1 MLRHIAMPLYY
12 GQFMSE
18 DLNPYIDAGK
28 ITAAAAESLSKLTPG
43 AFCMHRS
50 WGFGRIAGWELI
62 TGQITIDFVSK
73 KGHPMQ
79 LQYAAET
86 LTFIPDAHILA
97 RAASDAAAVREQA
110 AKDPIGLIRAILSDH
125 GNKATV
131 DEIAASLVPSVFD
144 AAGFKKWFEATKKKL
159 KTDGHF
165 EIPAK
170 KGEPIVLQETAQNPH
185 ERLMEQFRS
194 ARHPKDQVIALDAA
208 MKSLGDFAKE
218 VEELRGIAAEVEE
231 AAKRGG
237 RIHAAK
243 AIELLIARNEICAR
257 HESLKP
263 GPEAASIADILAESP
278 GKMTEIFTE
287 IPAAKYARVLEAFPA
302 AFPENWADRVL
313 RLTKTSEPRLSGEIL
328 KLFINQDKREVFA
341 EHTRRMI
348 RERSASSD
356 FVLWLCKDRDKA
368 LPEVIDEE
376 LFAAILAAMEADL
389 HAEIKSKRLEE
400 FIFEDRELIAD
411 LLGKAERDSARQAAR
426 KVMLSPVFA
435 DLNRRSLLARILKL
449 HPELESLVTG
459 DQDAPTTQ
467 RSESLV
473 VSWASLQ
480 RRKEELEHI
489 EKVLIPQNIRDIATA
504 RSYGDLRE
512 NFEFKSAKEQ
522 QTVLN
527 RQKGELELMLNNA
540 RGTNFENIDT
550 SLVSIGTVVT
560 MEPSDGGPSETYS
573 ILGAWDGVPEKGW
586 VSYQA
591 AIGRA
596 LLSKKIGDTLEVP
609 TDTGTHTVKITSITQ
624 FTDVESLGTTAG

>member
-1 MLRHIAMPLYY
+1 MALPLYY
-12 GQFMSE
+12 GHFMSE

-43 AFCMHRS
+43 AFCTHRS

-97 RAASDAAAVREQA
+97 RAASDAAAVRDQA
-110 AKDPIGLIRAILSDH
+110 TKDPIGLIRSILSDH
-125 GNKATV
+125 GNKAAV

-218 VEELRGIAAEVEE
+218 VEELRSIAAEVEE

-243 AIELLIARNEICAR
+243 AIELLISRNEICAR

-302 AFPENWADRVL
+302 AFPENWEDRVL

-411 LLGKAERDSARQAAR
+411 LLGRAERDSARQAAR

-435 DLNRRSLLARILKL
+435 DLNRRSLLARILKV

-522 QTVLN
+522 QTVLS

-550 SLVSIGTVVT
+550 SIVSIGTVVT
-560 MEPSDGGPSETYS
+560 MEPSAGGPSETYS

-591 AIGRA
+591 VIGRA
-596 LLSKKIGDTLEVP
+596 LLGRKIGDTLEVP

-624 FTDVESLGTTAG
+624 FTDIESLGTTVA

>member
-1 MLRHIAMPLYY
+1 
-12 GQFMSE
+12 MSE

-28 ITAAAAESLSKLTPG
+28 ITAAEAETLSKLTPG
-43 AFCMHRS
+43 AFCTHRS
-50 WGFGRIAGWELI
+50 WGFGRINGWELI

-86 LTFIPDAHILA
+86 LTFIPSEHILA
-97 RAASDAAAVREQA
+97 RAASDASAVREQA
-110 AKDPIGLIRAILSDH
+110 SKDPVGLIRSILSDH
-125 GNKATV
+125 KGKGTA
-131 DEIAASLVPSVFD
+131 DEIAATLVPTVFD

-159 KTDGHF
+159 KNDGHF
-165 EIPAK
+165 LIPAK
-170 KGEPIVLQETAQNPH
+170 KGDPIIFQETAQNPH
-185 ERLMEQFRS
+185 ERLIEQFRT
-194 ARHPKDQVIALDAA
+194 ARHPKDQVIALDSAL
-208 MKSLGDFAKE
+208 KSLNDFAKE
-218 VEELRGIAAEVEE
+218 VDELRALATEVEE
-231 AAKRGG
+231 AAKRSG

-243 AIELLIARNEICAR
+243 AIELLIARNEICTR
-257 HESLKP
+257 HEELKP
-263 GPEAASIADILAESP
+263 GPNAASIAGLLAESP
-278 GKMTEIFTE
+278 SASRLSEIFTE

-302 AFPENWADRVL
+302 AFPENWEEKVL

-328 KLFINQDKREVFA
+328 KLFISQDKREVFA
-341 EHTRRMI
+341 EHTRRII

-356 FVLWLCKDRDKA
+356 FVLWLCKDREKA
-368 LPEVIDEE
+368 LPELIDEE

-389 HAEIKSKRLEE
+389 HSEIKSKRLEE
-400 FIFEDRELIAD
+400 FLFEDRELVAD
-411 LLGKAERDSARQAAR
+411 LLGKAERDSARQAMR
-426 KVMLSPVFA
+426 KIMISPVFA
-435 DLNRRSLLARILKL
+435 DLNRRSLLARILKV

-459 DQDAPTTQ
+459 DQEAPAS
-467 RSESLV
+467 RGESLV

-522 QTVLN
+522 QAVLG

-550 SLVSIGTVVT
+550 TQVTIGTVVT
-560 MEPSDGGPSETYS
+560 LEPTAGGPIEIYS
-573 ILGAWDGVPEKGW
+573 ILGAWDGVPDKGW

-591 AIGRA
+591 VIGRA
-596 LLSKKIGDTLEVP
+596 LLSKKIGDILELP
-609 TDTGTHTVKITSITQ
+609 TDKGTHSVKITAIAQ
-624 FTDVESLGTTAG
+624 FTDIDALGTTIA

>member
-1 MLRHIAMPLYY
+1 
-12 GQFMSE
+12 MSE
-18 DLNPYIDAGK
+18 DLNPYIEAGK
-28 ITAAAAESLSKLTPG
+28 ITSAAAEALSKLTPG
-43 AFCMHRS
+43 AFCTHRS
-50 WGFGRIAGWELI
+50 WGFGKIAGWELI
-62 TGQITIDFVSK
+62 TGHITIDFTSK

-86 LTFIPDAHILA
+86 LTFIPSEHILA
-97 RAASDAAAVREQA
+97 RAATDAAAVREQA
-110 AKDPIGLIRAILSDH
+110 AKDPVELVRSIIADH
-125 GNKATV
+125 GNKASV
-131 DEIAASLVPSVFD
+131 DEIASTLVPAVFD
-144 AAGFKKWFEATKKKL
+144 TAGFKKWFEATKKKL
-159 KTDGHF
+159 KNDGHF
-165 EIPAK
+165 QIPSK
-170 KGEPIVLQETAQNPH
+170 KGDPIILQETAQNPH

-194 ARHPKDQVIALDAA
+194 ARHPKDQVAALDSA

-218 VEELRGIAAEVEE
+218 VEELRSIATEVEE

-237 RIHAAK
+237 KIHAAK

-263 GPEAASIADILAESP
+263 GPEAASIATILAESP
-278 GKMTEIFTE
+278 GKLTEIFTE
-287 IPAAKYARVLEAFPA
+287 IPAAKYGRVLEAFPA
-302 AFPENWADRVL
+302 AFPENWEEKVL

-328 KLFINQDKREVFA
+328 KLFIAQDKREAFL
-341 EHTRRMI
+341 EHTRRII

-400 FIFEDRELIAD
+400 FLFEDRELVAD
-411 LLGKAERDSARQAAR
+411 LLGKAERDSARQAIR
-426 KVMLSPVFA
+426 KVMISPVFA
-435 DLNRRSLLARILKL
+435 DLNRRSLLARILKT

-459 DQDAPTTQ
+459 DQEAPAAS

-489 EKVLIPQNIRDIATA
+489 EKVLIPQNIRDISTA

-522 QTVLN
+522 QAVLN

-540 RGTNFENIDT
+540 RGTNFENVDT
-550 SLVSIGTVVT
+550 SVVSIGTVVT
-560 MEPSDGGPSETYS
+560 LEPSAGGEPETYS

-596 LLSKKIGDTLEVP
+596 LLGKKVGDILELP
-609 TDTGTHTVKITSITQ
+609 ADKGTHSVKIISIDP
-624 FTDVESLGTTAG
+624 FTDVAALGTIIA